1 MPLPDRVLLPLR
13 FDPDLLQ
20 RDLAGLSSASWTAH
34 FVTQNYDGD
43 WSVIPLRAPA
53 GATHPVMMIY
63 SDPSA
68 TEFKDTPMLENSP
81 HFRAVLNTFQC
92 EIQSVR
98 LMRLAPGSIIKEHRD
113 NDLDIEHG
121 VARIHV
127 PVVTNPDV
135 EFELN
140 RSRVVM
146 EAGSAWYLRLSDP
159 HRVANRGAAAR
170 VHMVIDALANDWMR
184 RMWERPAE
192 GPRSS
197 GGAVDNYAST

>member
-1 MPLPDRVLLPLR
+1 MALPDRLLLPLA
-13 FDPDLLQ
+13 FDPDRLR
-20 RDLAGLSSASWTAH
+20 RDLAGLSSATWIAH

-43 WSVIPLRAPA
+43 WGVIPLRASA
-53 GATHPVMMIY
+53 GASHPVMMIY

-68 TEFKDTPMLENSP
+68 TAFEDTPMLQNSP
-81 HFRAVLNTFQC
+81 YFREVLDAFQC
-92 EIQSVR
+92 DIQSVR

-113 NDLDIEHG
+113 HDLDIEHG
-121 VARIHV
+121 VARIHI

-159 HRVANRGAAAR
+159 HRVANKGTAAR
-170 VHMVIDALANDWMR
+170 VHMVVDAIANDWMQAMLAR
-184 RMWERPAE
+184 AAE
-192 GPRSS
+192 QRLDR
-197 GGAVDNYAST
+197 AVRV